1 MLADARN
8 GGQGARRRSRSGG
21 GQAVE
26 RAGDVLALARP
37 PLIVEGGEQARQVDP
52 GLLRVVIPEER
63 AVQAAETV
71 EGADRMEV
79 VRVRQGL
86 GSFARQPVSPF
97 VP

>member
-8 GGQGARRRSRSGG
+8 GGQGARRRYRSGG
-21 GQAVE
+21 GKAAE
-26 RAGDVLALARP
+26 RTGDVLALARP
-37 PLIVEGGEQARQVDP
+37 RRIVEVGEQARQVDP
-52 GLLRVVIPEER
+52 GLLRVVVPEER

-79 VRVRQGL
+79 ACVRQGL